1 MRLPGPRRSR
11 VGGTE
16 ASRTGRGGVSGPAVA
31 AMARARGGSGA
42 DPAGEPLLRVR
53 DLEVAFETEDG
64 LLHAVDGVS
73 FQVAAGRTLG
83 LVGESGCGKSV
94 SAASI
99 LRLVPSPPGRI
110 LGGEVHFRGTDILK
124 LPIGQLREV
133 RGNEI
138 SMVFQ
143 DPMTSLNPVFSIG
156 KQMGEVL
163 KLRFGVDGDE
173 ARARAVEMLGMVGI
187 AEPESRISSYP
198 HELSGGMKQRVMIAM
213 ALLCEPALLIAD
225 EPTTALDVTIQAQ
238 ILQLI
243 RELQE
248 RTGAAVI
255 FITHD
260 MGVIAEVCDEVA
272 VMYAGRVVEQADVV
286 EIFARSRHPYTR
298 GLLES
303 IPRKGIE
310 KKGEL
315 PTIEGLV
322 PSLLAPPP
330 GCRFADRCLRRAGLE
345 EPERQRCIEEDPEL
359 RVVEGGLVACHF
371 PLGGMRASAGAGVP

>member
-1 MRLPGPRRSR
+1 MARTRRDS
-11 VGGTE
+11 
-16 ASRTGRGGVSGPAVA
+16 AVA
-31 AMARARGGSGA
+31 EPA
-42 DPAGEPLLRVR
+42 DEPLLRVR
-53 DLEVAFETEDG
+53 DLVVAFETEDG

-110 LGGEVHFRGTDILK
+110 LGGEVLFRGTDILK
-124 LPIGQLREV
+124 LPIGKLREI
-133 RGNEI
+133 RGNEV

-143 DPMTSLNPVFSIG
+143 DPMTSLNPVFSIE
-156 KQMGEVL
+156 KQIGEVL
-163 KLRFGVDGDE
+163 RLRFGVDGDE

-238 ILQLI
+238 ILHLI

-298 GLLES
+298 GLLDS
-303 IPRKGIE
+303 IPRQGIGR
-310 KKGEL
+310 KGEL

-330 GCRFADRCLRRAGLE
+330 GCRFADRCLRRAGLDE
-345 EPERQRCIEEDPEL
+345 VERRRCIDKDPEL
-359 RVVEGGLVACHF
+359 RDVEGGLVACHF
-371 PLGGMRASAGAGVP
+371 PLSGLRASAGAGVS